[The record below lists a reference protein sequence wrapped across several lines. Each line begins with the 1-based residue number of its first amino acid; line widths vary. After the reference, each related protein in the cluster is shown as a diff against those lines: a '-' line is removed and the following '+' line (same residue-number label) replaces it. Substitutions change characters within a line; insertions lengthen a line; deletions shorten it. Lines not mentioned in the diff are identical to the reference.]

1 METVLGVKI
10 EPRDAE
16 RGAAVV
22 KKAIDDIRG
31 SARGL
36 NTAFLETFSSR
47 AILASGIV
55 GGLGAVSKAL
65 LDTANYAAKYV
76 GEIKDLSQHSSL
88 ATREASAFAYAA
100 KLNGTAVQDLSSGL
114 SHLNANMIEAVSGTG
129 DGARLFK
136 ALGVSVT
143 DTSGQLRGTSDVFLD
158 VVDHLKM
165 FNDDGAKSTVISKL
179 LGNQMQDMARTGKDA
194 LVSQTQEAERLG
206 RTLDEKVVAQ
216 TEAWNKSTVRLKE
229 TLSGLTTDIGTALI
243 PKLTSMSDI
252 IQHTLEILIAD
263 GRALGNLMMPNKLK
277 SPEIGVIRREGES
290 RNLRIL
296 PPPPGIDKAVV
307 DKNPF
312 FNSSLAEGLAP
323 DLRGKQLDAQRERRE
338 KGMQADLD
346 RTKTG
351 LDAAGRLFELD
362 AQRQLVTQEDLVS
375 MKGTFRLRELAA
387 TGQMLSREKE
397 LEDQFHAQR
406 VEIGFKSTEER
417 IEEEERY
424 KSKVFDIN
432 QAIKSNTQAFGISST
447 QSTEENALA
456 RGAAQARLGQRLV
469 DQYKSD
475 YNIQESLRKQDLDG
489 LQTYYQGEVDM
500 GVARYASDQEMA
512 VKERVL
518 LRDQLAFKLRLTH
531 EEADRILFLR
541 KAGDIEGARDIAVR
555 GDPTLNKNYV
565 EGTVESFNAK
575 DILAAERAN
584 GSFFDGWARGMQ
596 GYVKKSETGFD
607 MASDMARRAAQGME
621 QGFQKFFFDGMEGK
635 FKGFKDVLTGV
646 LDFTKQIVSQMAA
659 QMMTVG
665 IIKPGAS
672 ALSGLFSG
680 GGGGSGNAP
689 GLIATDTV
697 NVVPQRFGGIMPME
711 RYASGG
717 ITSRPQMAIFGEGA
731 QSEAFVPLPDGRT
744 IPVTMKFAGAMG
756 TVGSTGG
763 GTQVSVPIDIQVI
776 NQVQGAKVEAQ
787 RSTGAD
793 GKQQIRIMIRQEVKA
808 GFADGSFDKDMQRF
822 GSTPQPVGR

>member
-10 EPRDAE
+10 DPAGAE

-31 SARGL
+31 GAHGL
-36 NTAFLETFSSR
+36 NTDFLETFSAR
-47 AILASGIV
+47 AILAGGIV
-55 GGLGAVSKAL
+55 GGLGVVGKAL
-65 LDTANYAAKYV
+65 LDTANSTAKYV
-76 GEIKDLSQHSSL
+76 GEIKNLSQHSSL

-100 KLNGTAVQDLSSGL
+100 RLNDTSVQGL
-114 SHLNANMIEAVSGTG
+114 SGGLSTLNKNMVEAISGTG

-143 DTSGQLRGTSDVFLD
+143 DTGGHLRSTGDVFLD
-158 VVDHLKM
+158 VVDRLQM

-179 LGNQMQDMARTGKDA
+179 LGDQMQDMARAGKDA
-194 LVSQTQEAERLG
+194 LLSQTKEAERLG
-206 RTLDEKVVAQ
+206 ITLDSKVVAQ
-216 TEAWNKSTVRLKE
+216 TDAWNKSTARLKE
-229 TLSGLTTDIGTALI
+229 TLSGLGTDIGTALI
-243 PKLTSMSDI
+243 PKLTATSDI
-252 IQHTLEILIAD
+252 LQKIIEDLVAG
-263 GRALGNLMMPNKLK
+263 GRAAANFMMPNKVDP
-277 SPEIGVIRREGES
+277 PEIGVIRREGES

-296 PPPPGIDKAVV
+296 PAPPGIDKAVI
-307 DKNPF
+307 DKDPRF
-312 FNSSLAEGLAP
+312 DPSLGATLAP
-323 DLRGKQLDAQRERRE
+323 DFRGKQLDAQRERRE

-375 MKGTFRLRELAA
+375 MKGTLRLRELAA

-406 VEIGFKSTEER
+406 VEIGFKSTEDR

-469 DQYKSD
+469 DQYKSNYD
-475 YNIQESLRKQDLDG
+475 IQESLRKQDLDG

-500 GVARYASDQEMA
+500 GVARYASDQDMA

-531 EEADRILFLR
+531 EEADRVLFLR

-584 GSFFDGWARGMQ
+584 GNFFAGWSRGLQKYAQDRDSAFGM
-596 GYVKKSETGFD
+596 S
-607 MASDMARRAAQGME
+607 SDMARRTAQAME
-621 QGFQKFFFDGMEGK
+621 QGFQKFFFDAFDGK
-635 FKGFKDVLTGV
+635 IKTFKDVLVGV
-646 LDFTKQIVSQMAA
+646 LDFTKQIIA
-659 QMMTVG
+659 QMTAQMVATG
-665 IIKPGAS
+665 IIRGIS
-672 ALSGLFSG
+672 AIAG
-680 GGGGSGNAP
+680 GGGGSGLDISTTARGPAP
-689 GLIATDTV
+689 EM
-697 NVVPQRFGGIMPME
+697 RFGGIMPME

-744 IPVTMKFAGAMG
+744 IPVTMKFAGAMPTG
-756 TVGSTGG
+756 QVAGG
-763 GTQVSVPIDIQVI
+763 GPTMNTINIAIDVHPT
-776 NQVQGAKVEAQ
+776 GANERQQSGANAAPNFAQLARDLSKLVEAKLIEEQ
-787 RSTGAD
+787 RPGGLLA
-793 GKQQIRIMIRQEVKA
+793 A
-808 GFADGSFDKDMQRF
+808 GRA
-822 GSTPQPVGR
+822 

>member
-31 SARGL
+31 SAHGL
-36 NTAFLETFSSR
+36 NTDFLETFSAR
-47 AILASGIV
+47 AILAGGIV
-55 GGLGAVSKAL
+55 GGLGVVGKAL
-65 LDTANYAAKYV
+65 FDTANSAAKYV
-76 GEIKDLSQHSSL
+76 SEIKNLSQHSSL

-100 KLNGTAVQDLSSGL
+100 RLNDTSVQGL
-114 SHLNANMIEAVSGTG
+114 SGGLSTLNKNMIEMVSGTG

-143 DTSGQLRGTSDVFLD
+143 DTGGHLRGTGDVFLD
-158 VVDHLKM
+158 VVDRLQM

-179 LGNQMQDMARTGKDA
+179 LGDQMQDMARAGKDA
-194 LVSQTQEAERLG
+194 LLSQTKEAERLG
-206 RTLDEKVVAQ
+206 ITLDSKVVAQ
-216 TEAWNKSTVRLKE
+216 TDAWNKSTTRLKE
-229 TLSGLTTDIGTALI
+229 TLSGLGTDIGTALI
-243 PKLTSMSDI
+243 PKLTATSDI
-252 IQHTLEILIAD
+252 LQKIIEDLVAG
-263 GRALGNLMMPNKLK
+263 GRAAANFMMPNKLD
-277 SPEIGVIRREGES
+277 PPQIGVIRREGES

-296 PPPPGIDKAVV
+296 PPPPGIDKAVI
-307 DKNPF
+307 DKDPRF
-312 FNSSLAEGLAP
+312 DPSLGTTLAP
-323 DLRGKQLDAQRERRE
+323 DFRGKQLDAQRERRE

-346 RTKTG
+346 QTKTG
-351 LDAAGRLFELD
+351 LAAAGRLFEFD

-375 MKGTFRLRELAA
+375 MKGTLRLRELAA

-447 QSTEENALA
+447 QSTEENAIA
-456 RGAAQARLGQRLV
+456 RGAVQERLGQRLV
-469 DQYKSD
+469 AQFKSD
-475 YNIQESLRKQDLDG
+475 YEIKESLRQQDLDG

-531 EEADRILFLR
+531 DEADRILFLR
-541 KAGDIEGARDIAVR
+541 KSGDIEGARDIAVR
-555 GDPTLNKNYV
+555 GDPTLNRNYV

-635 FKGFKDVLTGV
+635 FKGFKDVLQGV
-646 LDFTKQIVSQMAA
+646 LDFTKQIVSQMMA

-672 ALSGLFSG
+672 ALSGFFGSG
-680 GGGGSGNAP
+680 GGGGESP
-689 GLIATDTV
+689 GLIPTDTV

-717 ITSRPQMAIFGEGA
+717 VTTRPQMAIFGEGA

-744 IPVTMKFAGAMG
+744 IPVTMKFAGAMASA
-756 TVGSTGG
+756 GSTGQ

-822 GSTPQPVGR
+822 GSRPQPVGR

>member
-10 EPRDAE
+10 EPREAE

-36 NTAFLETFSSR
+36 NTDFLETFSGR
-47 AILASGIV
+47 AILAGGIV
-55 GGLGAVSKAL
+55 GGLGVVSKAL

-88 ATREASAFAYAA
+88 ATREASAFGYAA
-100 KLNGTAVQDLSSGL
+100 RLNGTSVQDLSIGL
-114 SHLNANMIEAVSGTG
+114 SHLNANMIEAISGTG

-194 LVSQTQEAERLG
+194 MVSQTQEAERLG

-216 TEAWNKSTVRLKE
+216 TDAWNKSTVRLKE

-263 GRALGNLMMPNKLK
+263 GRALGNLMMPNKLE

-323 DLRGKQLDAQRERRE
+323 DLRGKQLDAELARRT
-338 KGMQADLD
+338 KAMQGDLD
-346 RTKTG
+346 RTRTALIASG
-351 LDAAGRLFELD
+351 QLFGLD
-362 AQRQLVTQEDLVS
+362 AQRQMVTAEDVTNF
-375 MKGTFRLRELAA
+375 KGTLQLRELAKEGE
-387 TGQMLSREKE
+387 TLSRQKQM
-397 LEDQFHAQR
+397 EDQFYAER
-406 VEIGFKSTEER
+406 VKIGFKSTEER
-417 IEEEERY
+417 ISEEEKY
-424 KSKVFDIN
+424 KGKAFDLN
-432 QAIKSNTQAFGISST
+432 QAILTNTQAFGIASEKNI
-447 QSTEENALA
+447 EEQAVA
-456 RGAAQARLGQRLV
+456 RGIAEKDLGERTVAYLKSTYDISETIRQR
-469 DQYKSD
+469 DFEA
-475 YNIQESLRKQDLDG
+475 IG
-489 LQTYYQGEVDM
+489 IYYQGEFDM
-500 GVARYASDQEMA
+500 ANARFASDEEIA
-512 VKERVL
+512 GKEREL
-518 LRDQLAFKLRLTH
+518 LREQLAYKLKLTQ
-531 EEADRILFLR
+531 EEVRTMLFLR
-541 KAGDIEGARDIAVR
+541 NANDFEGVRQIAGRA
-555 GDPTLNKNYV
+555 DPTLSPRAV
-565 EGTVESFNAK
+565 EGMVESAAAK
-575 DILAAERAN
+575 DRLAAERAN
-584 GSFFDGWARGMQ
+584 GNFFAGWSRGLQKYSRDRDTAFGM
-596 GYVKKSETGFD
+596 ST
-607 MASDMARRAAQGME
+607 DMARRTAQAME
-621 QGFQKFFFDGMEGK
+621 QGFQTFFFDVFDRK
-635 FKGFKDVLTGV
+635 IKTFKDVMVSV
-646 LDFTKQIVSQMAA
+646 LDFTKQIIA
-659 QMMTVG
+659 QMTAQMVTAG
-665 IIKPGAS
+665 IIRGIS
-672 ALSGLFSG
+672 AFTG
-680 GGGGSGNAP
+680 GGGGGLDISTTPRGPAP
-689 GLIATDTV
+689 EMQLF
-697 NVVPQRFGGIMPME
+697 PQRFGGLMPLE

-744 IPVTMKFAGAMG
+744 IPVTMRFAGAMPTG
-756 TVGSTGG
+756 PVAGG
-763 GTQVSVPIDIQVI
+763 GPTTNTI
-776 NQVQGAKVEAQ
+776 NIAIEVHPTGANERQQSGTNAPPNYAQLARDLSKLVEAKLIEEQ
-787 RSTGAD
+787 RPG
-793 GKQQIRIMIRQEVKA
+793 GLLA
-808 GFADGSFDKDMQRF
+808 G
-822 GSTPQPVGR
+822 GRA